1 MLMVFFLFYIDLSI
15 VYSWAYLFANE
26 EKSRM
31 LAYVFWHWHN
41 SQIGSEAYQ
50 EALKGFHQ
58 ILSEHKP
65 AGFHYSRVL
74 QMERFPW
81 LGREEETYEDWYIV
95 ENMAALDP
103 LNEGAVGGVRLEPH
117 NRVARWTEGGTAG
130 LYKLRAGEERLPL
143 VCFSYRFN
151 KPAGMSYVAFYDLLR
166 PMQEQQSGNLWIR
179 QMTLGPGP
187 EFCWQSAEETA
198 LPDVLQA
205 TKLSVQQIW
214 LTTP

>member
-1 MLMVFFLFYIDLSI
+1 
-15 VYSWAYLFANE
+15 
-26 EKSRM
+26 M

-41 SQIGSEAYQ
+41 SQIDSEAYQ

-58 ILSEHKP
+58 TLSEHKP
-65 AGFHYSRVL
+65 DGFHYSRVL

-95 ENMAALDP
+95 EDSAALDP

-130 LYKLRAGEERLPL
+130 LYKLKLRSGESRLPL
-143 VCFSYRFN
+143 VRFSYRFD
-151 KPAGMSYVAFYDLLR
+151 KPAGMSYAAFYDLLQSDLLR
-166 PMQEQQSGNLWIR
+166 PIEGQQAGNLWIR